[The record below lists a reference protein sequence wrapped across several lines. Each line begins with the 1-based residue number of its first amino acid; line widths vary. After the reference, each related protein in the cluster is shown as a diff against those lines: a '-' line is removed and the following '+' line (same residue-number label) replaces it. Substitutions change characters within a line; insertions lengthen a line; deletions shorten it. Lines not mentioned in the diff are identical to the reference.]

1 MKVDLWFPVVG
12 KTLPSDH
19 GYQLFGAL
27 SHVVPELHEQREW
40 GLHTLRGT
48 RIGPRMIS
56 LSARPRL
63 GLRLSGDL
71 IPRVLPLVG
80 RILDVGGHL
89 IALGHP
95 TIQPLEPAPALSC
108 RLAVIK
114 SFMDPASF
122 REAVVR
128 QVQSTELGRVD
139 AQVSVGARKVLS
151 VGSQQIV
158 GFSVRIAGLSPKVSL
173 EIQSVGI
180 GGKRKMGCG
189 VFRRSTKELA
199 PDTRA

>member
-19 GYQLFGAL
+19 GYPLFAAL
-27 SHVVPELHEQREW
+27 SGVVPELHEQRDW

-48 RIGPRMIS
+48 RIGPGMIG
-56 LSARPRL
+56 LSSRPRL

-71 IPRVLPLVG
+71 IPKALPLVG

-114 SFMDPASF
+114 PFMEPETF
-122 REAVVR
+122 RDAVVR
-128 QVQSTELGRVD
+128 QVQSTELGKVD

-173 EIQSVGI
+173 AIQSAGI

-199 PDTRA
+199 PDARV